1 MMTLDE
7 ARKQFPLKSTVK
19 LNPHGR
25 KVMRAI
31 AQTAEVTSYST
42 LRDINDK
49 AIVLLHVRYRDGW
62 GRMKSYKVQAGL
74 VEKADA

>member
-1 MMTLDE
+1 MMTLEE
-7 ARKQFPLKSTVK
+7 ARTLFPLKSTVI

-42 LRDINDK
+42 LRDLTNNE
-49 AIVLLHVRYRDGW
+49 IVLLHVRYRDGW
-62 GRMKSYKVQAGL
+62 GRMKSYKVQAAL
-74 VEKADA
+74 CTKADA